1 MLLFAFG
8 YASFKLPHSSEHF
21 DLEQV
26 EVNRKNDEMDGTKN
40 GNEQWPKVGKLWRW
54 RDVDRCDA
62 QNDEAGH

>member
-54 RDVDRCDA
+54 RDVD
-62 QNDEAGH
+62 